1 MLDAFKLEQVKK
13 ISKELLEKLVG
24 RPENLETMVNVVS
37 EIESGK
43 IIGQGFA
50 LNESELD
57 GVMGLAS
64 MHYQSGRYEDAARL
78 YSFVALMN
86 HLDIRAFKG
95 AAMCLQKLGFHAEAL
110 QCLGVALLQAPDNQ
124 ELALMASESFAL
136 TGDAETAEDIIG
148 RLKQQV
154 VTNE

>member
-1 MLDAFKLEQVKK
+1 MLDTFKSEQVRK
-13 ISKELLEKLVG
+13 ISKDLLEKLVG
-24 RPENLETMVNVVS
+24 QPADLEAMVDVVS
-37 EIESGK
+37 GIESGK
-43 IIGQGFA
+43 IIGQGFS
-50 LNESELD
+50 LTESELD

-124 ELALMASESFAL
+124 ELAQMASESFVL
-136 TGDAETAEDIIG
+136 TGDTEKAQDIIE
-148 RLKQQV
+148 RLKTAGGYQ
-154 VTNE
+154 